1 MNGQL
6 SLWPLSPYVLTNQ
19 FPWRKTLEF
28 GPKDVPVDDLNCG
41 RSSTE
46 LQVPGPGQS
55 DAQALPGRRQ
65 LPRVAAKLSSPE
77 NKLTVKLFFS
87 KLFHLRFACHREAVT
102 DLAEFPSPFN
112 HDLITAVL
120 LTGLLRSRSSQVE
133 FTEPGFKAAT
143 VDNANRSGA
152 FFSISHRLG
161 SAASHETRAL
171 SGKDF
176 GRKRSAN

>member
-1 MNGQL
+1 MELKFKGDL
-6 SLWPLSPYVLTNQ
+6 YVANEWTALTLASISIRVNK
-19 FPWRKTLEF
+19 PISMEKTLEF

-46 LQVPGPGQS
+46 LQAPGPGQS
-55 DAQALPGRRQ
+55 DAQTLPGRRQ

-102 DLAEFPSPFN
+102 DLAEFSSPFN

-120 LTGLLRSRSSQVE
+120 LTGLLRSRS
-133 FTEPGFKAAT
+133 G
-143 VDNANRSGA
+143 
-152 FFSISHRLG
+152 
-161 SAASHETRAL
+161 
-171 SGKDF
+171 
-176 GRKRSAN
+176 